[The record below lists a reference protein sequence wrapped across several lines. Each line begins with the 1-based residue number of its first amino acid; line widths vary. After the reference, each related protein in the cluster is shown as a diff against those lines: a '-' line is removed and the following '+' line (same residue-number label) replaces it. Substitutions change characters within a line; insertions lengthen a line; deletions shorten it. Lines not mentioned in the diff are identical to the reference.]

1 MTEQIEFAIEEQN
14 PTGWR
19 KFVAWITAFDEG
31 MNYDPQAYTYS
42 AIRRLNE
49 GVVRLEA
56 RVVEL
61 ERKI

>member
-1 MTEQIEFAIEEQN
+1 MTEQIEVAIEEQS
-14 PTGWR
+14 PTRWR
-19 KFVAWITAFDEG
+19 KFVARLTAFDEAL
-31 MNYDPQAYTYS
+31 NYDPQAYTYS
-42 AIRRLNE
+42 ALRSLNE